1 MIYVTTWMLTGLLG
15 GCGSAPTAPDPV
27 SVSGAWEATFEGIVQ
42 GAGTTQHDDFTMEL
56 TQSGTAVSG
65 FLRFGF
71 EAIEVPITAGRI
83 NGRRLTYSAV
93 TVLGPGCEVRV
104 DAELT
109 IDASATRLEGS
120 QTQSTC
126 EGTAVGQ
133 VAATKQP

>member
-15 GCGSAPTAPDPV
+15 GCGSTPTAPDPV
-27 SVSGAWEATFEGIVQ
+27 SVSGTWEATFEGIVQ

-71 EAIEVPITAGRI
+71 ESIEVPITAGRI

-104 DAELT
+104 EAELT
-109 IDASATRLEGS
+109 VDASVTRLEGS

-126 EGTAVGQ
+126 EGTAIGQ
-133 VAATKQP
+133 VTATKRR